1 MGDEIAKNS
10 SLDNRL
16 SVVESE
22 LTSLKSGVDENN
34 EELHAVALKVDELL
48 LILKHI
54 KLILELFFRVGD
66 GLRWVASI
74 AAPVLAAFYM
84 WRNKGGGS

>member
-1 MGDEIAKNS
+1 MGDEIQRNS

-16 SVVESE
+16 SLVEND
-22 LTSLKSGVDENN
+22 LTSVKAAVDETKQ
-34 EELHAVALKVDELL
+34 ELREISLKVDELL
-48 LILKHI
+48 TILKHI

-74 AAPVLAAFYM
+74 AAPVLAAWYI
-84 WRNKGGGS
+84 WRNNKGGG